1 MIRIINYT
9 RLLMLALSAG
19 ILYGC
24 SFETNEQRRSAES
37 RYLRI
42 NGYPKGFSEIDVSTR
57 SGKNEFETKLS
68 TLYMLIFDAEGQLV
82 DVPQFVASGVPNFLI
97 DTQSPSFINHD
108 QQALQQ
114 CDIFLIGN
122 LNNGDLAGIQTL
134 TELSNFEV
142 EATTIHPD
150 ADPSFKGLIMIGK
163 TQDKV
168 DLSRTRPSTSSNIQD
183 IAMVSIYA
191 KVVVNL
197 QIRPGEHLPGND
209 QSFRMTSWEVVNAP
223 RYATLGAPDADKETV
238 PSHNDKIPS
247 SPSRLYS
254 GSNPVGVSQS
264 LSYTFYML
272 EHKRNKVNS
281 ITYPTGI
288 DELSKQRFKPKLVNE
303 DTDAAYMILNGIYVD
318 HQQISHETTY
328 KLYLGANAI
337 DDFYILRD
345 NQYNNNITIKG
356 VTSNNGYDESTI
368 SFDARVTVNSGPVVV
383 SVKRDTQLDSHYE
396 VRPLDIYVTPGYT
409 VNVAVDAEAQSWI
422 GLDRET
428 MADGKVVKRDYFTTN
443 LISTLPKSYGP
454 FTSDFRVWA
463 YFDENAST
471 ADRLGKI
478 IFTYT
483 ETATG
488 NQTVLTYTF
497 LQKGLFEV
505 TTKEGNTY
513 YIEFHEEYL
522 HNFDPND
529 LYNNTMDGMSWG
541 LDSMQLSHQKD
552 AFKFDGFLSDD
563 VNSGIRKL
571 LREKYGAQFYL
582 YDFYTPLDESK
593 VGTNGVTINTR
604 AGHTFTRD
612 IVSTAGIGP
621 LKLNEKVKSA
631 VEYCYNKNKRNSSG
645 VVTEIKWY
653 LPAIDEIEDI
663 VKEAYGTFTDF
674 QNKYYWA
681 SQPAYDYYTYRY
693 GGLAGINAG
702 NGEFFNDNLYS
713 ARATKVYYEGSKY
726 KTVDSGMS
734 SFLIHFNFRR
744 VVPWPFGSVVW
755 GETPQQPNPVT
766 PVDDPGKQ
774 PRTNINRIRCVYK
787 TN

>member
-114 CDIFLIGN
+114 CDIFLVGN
-122 LNNGDLAGIQTL
+122 LNNRDLAGIQTL

-247 SPSRLYS
+247 SPSGLYS

-272 EHKRNKVNS
+272 EHKRSKVNS

-529 LYNNTMDGMSWG
+529 PYNNTTDGMFWG
-541 LDSMQLSHQKD
+541 LDGMQLSHQKD
-552 AFKFDGFLSDD
+552 AFMFDGLLADD
-563 VNSGIRKL
+563 INSGIKKL
-571 LREKYGAQFYL
+571 LREKYGTQFYL

-604 AGHTFTRD
+604 AGHTFTSN
-612 IVSTAGIGP
+612 IVATAGIGP
-621 LKLNEKVKSA
+621 LKLNETAKSA

-674 QNKYYWA
+674 QNKFYWA
-681 SQPAYDYYTYRY
+681 SQPAYDEYAYDYT
-693 GGLAGINAG
+693 GTLGFNPGKG
-702 NGEFFNDNLYS
+702 NFFNDNLNS
-713 ARATKVYYEGSKY
+713 ARATKVDYQGSEY

-734 SFLIHFNFRR
+734 DYLIKFYFRKR
-744 VVPWPFGSVVW
+744 TPWGDVLW
-755 GETPQQPNPVT
+755 GTKQQEPNAVT
-766 PVDDPGKQ
+766 PVDDSGKQ

>member
-9 RLLMLALSAG
+9 RLLMLALSVG

-24 SFETNEQRRSAES
+24 SFETNEQRGSAES

-114 CDIFLIGN
+114 CDIFLVGN

-223 RYATLGAPDADKETV
+223 RYATLGAPDVDKETV

-247 SPSRLYS
+247 SPSGLYS
-254 GSNPVGVSQS
+254 GSNPVYVSQS

-428 MADGKVVKRDYFTTN
+428 MAGGKVVKRDYFTTN

-454 FTSDFRVWA
+454 FTSDFRVWT

-471 ADRLGKI
+471 TDRLGKI

-529 LYNNTMDGMSWG
+529 PYNNTTDGMSWG
-541 LDSMQLSHQKD
+541 LDSMQLSHQKE
-552 AFKFDGFLSDD
+552 AFKFDGLLSDD

-571 LREKYGAQFYL
+571 LREKYGTQFYL

-621 LKLNEKVKSA
+621 LKLNEKVESA

-713 ARATKVYYEGSKY
+713 ARATKVYYEGSEY
-726 KTVDSGMS
+726 KTVNSGMS
-734 SFLIHFNFRR
+734 SYLIHFNFRR
-744 VVPWPFGSVVW
+744 LVPWPFGSVVW

-766 PVDDPGKQ
+766 PVNDPGKQ
-774 PRTNINRIRCVYK
+774 PRRNINRIRCVYK
-787 TN
+787 MN